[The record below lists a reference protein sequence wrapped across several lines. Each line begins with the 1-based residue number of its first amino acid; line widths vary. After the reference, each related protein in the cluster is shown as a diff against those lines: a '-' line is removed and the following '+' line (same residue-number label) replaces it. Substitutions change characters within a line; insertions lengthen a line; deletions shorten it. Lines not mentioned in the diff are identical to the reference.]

1 MRHKS
6 NVWWHKI
13 SFYVIQCLIITET
26 LVVSVLLVAN
36 IDIANWYNSKH
47 VLLNCNLFQCKVR
60 FESFI
65 IEYFCF
71 LFEVLSSRLDTNM
84 RTLEFKVGIVR
95 HGYISPWFGFSSNIS
110 IIEFINHISGSL
122 PIHWFQFN
130 FLYWYQFAYMNNFS
144 LIWCLSHSDK
154 LVFSLKGTYSWKEL
168 TAVLSD
174 KICKCILKQKLNL
187 SWINLVNEPAMFVKK

>member
-1 MRHKS
+1 MPYYHWDFS
-6 NVWWHKI
+6 C
-13 SFYVIQCLIITET
+13 F
-26 LVVSVLLVAN
+26 SVADWVMSPTFHICQQIVVAN
-36 IDIANWYNSKH
+36 IDIANWYNSKQF
-47 VLLNCNLFQCKVR
+47 LLNCNLFHCKVR

-65 IEYFCF
+65 IEYFCLL
-71 LFEVLSSRLDTNM
+71 LFELLSSRLDTNM